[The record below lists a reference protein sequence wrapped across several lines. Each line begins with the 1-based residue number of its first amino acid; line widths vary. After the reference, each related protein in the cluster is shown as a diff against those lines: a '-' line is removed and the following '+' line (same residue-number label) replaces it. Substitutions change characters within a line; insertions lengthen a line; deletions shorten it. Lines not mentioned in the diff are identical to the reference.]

1 MMPAITHQKF
11 HHHHLR
17 HSLSVKV
24 LIMVILSVCHL
35 MMILSCMFQHQVA
48 LILVRRRLNLRT
60 VKEQHQAKPRQTLV
74 QVRRQLHIK

>member
-1 MMPAITHQKF
+1 
-11 HHHHLR
+11 
-17 HSLSVKV
+17 
-24 LIMVILSVCHL
+24 